1 MTDQRIRGRVIQKHM
16 RVKIKERL
24 TREQR
29 RIKEE
34 VNKVEKNNERKKS
47 MWIQSYVGHT
57 VPACLIHTFF
67 M

>member
-1 MTDQRIRGRVIQKHM
+1 MRG
-16 RVKIKERL
+16 KIKERL

-57 VPACLIHTFF
+57 VPGCLIHTFF